1 MTKIHFLGTCSGTEP
16 MAGMHHCS
24 LVVEVN
30 GAYYWF
36 DAGENCAHRAYTD
49 GIDVLKTQAIFV
61 SHPHIDHVGGLANL
75 FSCMKKLVTRYKTPM
90 DNNNS
95 MQIFFPDEKL
105 LDAIITVCNGTDP
118 ESSLHFDLIRHSVH
132 DGLLFEDKNVRV
144 SAVHNRHLGEDGE
157 AGWHSYSYLRETE
170 GKRIVFSG
178 DVKAYSE
185 LDTFVTEGCDLLIG
199 ETGHH
204 KVADV
209 CEYVAAKGVKRMY
222 FNHHGREILG
232 DRAAAE
238 GLIAGY
244 ETKGNLSIRLCYD
257 GMTEIL

>member
-1 MTKIHFLGTCSGTEP
+1 MVKVHFLGTCSGTEP

-24 LVVEVN
+24 LVIEVN
-30 GAYYWF
+30 GVYYWF

-61 SHPHIDHVGGLANL
+61 SHPHINHVGGLANL
-75 FSCMKKLVTRYKTPM
+75 LSCIKKLVTRYKTPM

-95 MQIFFPDEKL
+95 LQIFFPDSRL

-118 ESSLHFDLIRHSVH
+118 KSSLHFDLIRHEIS
-132 DGLLFEDKNVRV
+132 DGALFEDGNLSVR
-144 SAVHNRHLGEDGE
+144 AIHNRHLGEDGSN
-157 AGWHSYSYLRETE
+157 GWHSYSFLIEAE

-185 LDTFVTEGCDLLIG
+185 LDTFVEGGCDLLIG

-209 CEYVAAKGVKRMY
+209 CEYAASHSVRRMY
-222 FNHHGREILG
+222 FNHHGREILN
-232 DRAAAE
+232 DRAACERYVCEFSE
-238 GLIAGY
+238 GCGIPVAIA
-244 ETKGNLSIRLCYD
+244 YD
-257 GMTEIL
+257 GLTVEI